1 MKTVIIYGQSH
12 KGSTYNIACMLAEKI
27 GEEMTEFFLPRD
39 FGEFCCRCTRCFV
52 EGETKCPH
60 FEKLSRITQVV

>member
-1 MKTVIIYGQSH
+1 MKTVIVHGQGH
-12 KGSTYNIACMLAEKI
+12 KGSTYNNACMLAEKI
-27 GEEMTEFFLPRD
+27 GGETTEFFLPRD
-39 FGEFCCRCTRCFV
+39 FGEFCCGCTRCFV